1 MESAKSMF
9 SPNSNRANFH
19 LLSHAYGVYNPSDEE
34 RAFQNEGTYRWKGK
48 RQHRLES
55 GLHIHPP
62 AFFPFFP
69 SEPGTEGQALKP
81 EKLKAPLRLSHS
93 DLKIQTDS
101 ACVPWEKEWHSFP
114 EE

>member
-48 RQHRLES
+48 RQHGLES

-62 AFFPFFP
+62 GSFTLGAV
-69 SEPGTEGQALKP
+69 EHDGQALKP
-81 EKLKAPLRLSHS
+81 EKLKTPLCHIQSLRPTVSLVPDKRRGIHF
-93 DLKIQTDS
+93 LKR
-101 ACVPWEKEWHSFP
+101 E
-114 EE
+114 